1 MNSFTVLT
9 VHVYRPVYVLVSGE
23 KIRLTPSLD
32 ILSSS
37 SEMSSTVLLIVQVAL
52 VVISVSTDILRV

>member
-1 MNSFTVLT
+1 M
-9 VHVYRPVYVLVSGE
+9 YMPVYVVVRGE
-23 KIRLTPSLD
+23 KMRLTPSLD

>member
-1 MNSFTVLT
+1 MMVRI
-9 VHVYRPVYVLVSGE
+9 HVYMPVYVVVSGE
-23 KIRLTPSLD
+23 KMRLTPSLD

-37 SEMSSTVLLIVQVAL
+37 EMFSTVLLIVQVAL

>member
-1 MNSFTVLT
+1 MMVRI
-9 VHVYRPVYVLVSGE
+9 HVYMPVYVVVSGE
-23 KIRLTPSLD
+23 KMRLTPSLD

-37 SEMSSTVLLIVQVAL
+37 SSSEMSVLLIVEVAL

>member
-1 MNSFTVLT
+1 MMVRI
-9 VHVYRPVYVLVSGE
+9 HVYMPVYVVVSGE
-23 KIRLTPSLD
+23 KMRLTPSLD

-37 SEMSSTVLLIVQVAL
+37 SSSEMSVLLIVQIAL

>member
-1 MNSFTVLT
+1 MMVRI
-9 VHVYRPVYVLVSGE
+9 HVYMPVYVVVSGE
-23 KIRLTPSLD
+23 KMRLTPSLD

-37 SEMSSTVLLIVQVAL
+37 SSSEMSNTVLLIVQVAL

>member
-1 MNSFTVLT
+1 MMVRI
-9 VHVYRPVYVLVSGE
+9 HVYMPVYVVVRGE
-23 KIRLTPSLD
+23 KMRLTPSLD

>member
-1 MNSFTVLT
+1 MMVRI
-9 VHVYRPVYVLVSGE
+9 HVYMPVYEVVRGE
-23 KIRLTPSLD
+23 KMRLTPSLD

-37 SEMSSTVLLIVQVAL
+37 SSDTSSTVLLIVQVAL

>member
-1 MNSFTVLT
+1 MMVRI
-9 VHVYRPVYVLVSGE
+9 HVYMPVYVVVRGE
-23 KIRLTPSLD
+23 EMRLTPSLD
-32 ILSSS
+32 ILSS